1 MVAGTAARAAPT
13 MVVVELGVTL
23 VQVEMY
29 LQTDLAVVVVVADH
43 IVVHTAPAVVGAQV
57 HLGRELPVFTQIRLA
72 LGVLEEKAVLQD
84 KIHLP
89 VLVIF
94 IVPVGFTVVEVAD
107 QEPPHLIT

>member
-1 MVAGTAARAAPT
+1 

-72 LGVLEEKAVLQD
+72 VGVLEEKALLQD
-84 KIHLP
+84 KIQSSDP
-89 VLVIF
+89 VIF
-94 IVPVGFTVVEVAD
+94 IVQVGFTVVGAAD
-107 QEPPHLIT
+107 QEAPHLLT